1 MDLWDEGDD
10 NHAAREWARISES
23 FVNDGYREG
32 ITAGKEGA
40 LQEGFDDGF
49 ARIGV
54 PLGQKVGT
62 LRGIASGLAAFLRNS
77 TQTDVVQEVRAIA
90 QGLDRIQLADIAP
103 PDLEAEE
110 HNRLHGAEDTEVRDP
125 EVDEMDDISSAFQG
139 LGTKDTAKRRDQ
151 RRAEASAELQSLER
165 RLSTVLQRL
174 NISIRLDG

>member
-10 NHAAREWARISES
+10 NHAEREWARISES

-62 LRGIASGLAAFLRNS
+62 LRGIASGISAFLRNS
-77 TQTDVVQEVRAIA
+77 TQLDVVQEMRSIA
-90 QGLDRIQLADIAP
+90 QGLDGIQLADIAP
-103 PDLEAEE
+103 PDSEAEE
-110 HNRLHGAEDTEVRDP
+110 HNRLHGGDDNEVQDP
-125 EVDEMDDISSAFQG
+125 QGDEMADISSAFQG
-139 LGTKDTAKRRDQ
+139 LGTKDTTKRRAQ
-151 RRAEASAELQSLER
+151 RREEALAELQSLET
-165 RLSTVLQRL
+165 RLSAVLQRL
-174 NISIRLDG
+174 NISIQLDG